1 MTFQQALAERV
12 KRGEGMTSAI
22 QNAMRDAGIERVTIK
37 DVQRAVAKQPSVYP
51 LAYKR
56 LR

>member
-12 KRGEGMTSAI
+12 KRGESMTTAI
-22 QNAMRDAGIERVTIK
+22 QGAMRDAGIERVSLRDI
-37 DVQRAVAKQPSVYP
+37 QRAVTMYP
-51 LAYKR
+51 RHFPPAYKR